1 MVDILN
7 IIRENIDPETKEP
20 VVDEQGNPIPFKNY
34 QLSFELGTLVVSE
47 ISNEKD
53 ANGQDILTPIMIQP
67 WKCLPDGSRDNF
79 ADSQDAFDWFESVKD
94 RII

>member
-7 IIRENIDPETKEP
+7 ITRENIDPETGKP
-20 VVDEQGNPIPFKNY
+20 GVDEEGNPIAGKNY
-34 QLSFELGTLVVSE
+34 RLSFELGTLVVSE
-47 ISNEKD
+47 VTGEKD
-53 ANGQDILTPIMIQP
+53 VNGQDVLTPIMIQP

-79 ADSQDAFDWFESVKD
+79 TDSQDAFDWFESVKD